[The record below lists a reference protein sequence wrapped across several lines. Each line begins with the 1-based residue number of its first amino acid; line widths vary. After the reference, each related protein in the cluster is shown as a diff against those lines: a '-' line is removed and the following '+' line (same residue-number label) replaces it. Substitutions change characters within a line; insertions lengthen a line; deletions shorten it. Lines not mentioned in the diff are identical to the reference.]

1 MYRTYVSLCILIIIL
16 SGAGICRAERPQV
29 TIEKYIDQVYELLSS
44 DKTHEM
50 TLQNKELR
58 QKLIKIADEIF
69 DFNIMARMS
78 LAVYWKAFDEQQHHE
93 FVDLFTKLLETTYFA
108 KIEQYLIEIENFNR
122 QDITITEEVLLSSKK
137 AEVRSMIRYQNEYIP
152 VDYRL
157 IRSSSGWKVYD
168 VSVEGVSLVRNYRD
182 QFRDFMMKHSPEELL
197 EYLQEKINKQEKVL

>member
-1 MYRTYVSLCILIIIL
+1 L